1 MQGVALPS
9 LGMRMSDAVLHS
21 RRIEFVCDVCLHSA
35 YALDT
40 AKPPH
45 CPHAHGAMTPDS
57 EEPLTCYKRSP
68 VVRRTAGG

>member
-1 MQGVALPS
+1 
-9 LGMRMSDAVLHS
+9 MSDAVLHS
-21 RRIEFVCDVCLHSA
+21 RRIEFVCNVCLHSA

-57 EEPLTCYKRSP
+57 NEIRRWTERLRRREEII
-68 VVRRTAGG
+68 AGRNV

>member
-1 MQGVALPS
+1 
-9 LGMRMSDAVLHS
+9 MSDAVLHS
-21 RRIEFVCDVCLHSA
+21 RRIEFVCNVCLHSA

-57 EEPLTCYKRSP
+57 DEPLTRYKPPR
-68 VVRRTAGG
+68 

>member
-1 MQGVALPS
+1 MQSYRRFRCGNW
-9 LGMRMSDAVLHS
+9 GDAVRHS

-45 CPHAHGAMTPDS
+45 CPHAHGAMTPNSD
-57 EEPLTCYKRSP
+57 EPLTRYKRSP
-68 VVRRTAGG
+68 VVRRRVGG